1 MTSTAI
7 ATAPQSNLLIT
18 TTTSTSKKQPPI
30 PMHTYRKREGFA
42 KSSTVSTQA
51 D

>member
-7 ATAPQSNLLIT
+7 ATAPQSNLMIT
-18 TTTSTSKKQPPI
+18 TNKKQQSI
-30 PMHTYRKREGFA
+30 QMHTYRKREGLA
-42 KSSTVSTQA
+42 KMSTVSTQA